1 MKQMCRRYLAFI
13 ALSALFAMLVSE
25 VSGQTLPVQSVPS
38 PEVASLGMYGTVPVS
53 LFTGVPDISI
63 PLYEVKAG
71 GYTLPVAVSYHT
83 ALVKPHSQPGCLGLG
98 WSLMAGGS
106 ITRTV
111 RGVYDEMKYRDKLD
125 GKQIVK
131 GQEPGFYAQCHRMKN
146 ITSGQ
151 FKEET
156 KRIHQNMPGDE
167 WHELCADE
175 FSFNFC
181 GYSGNFYRS
190 AEGGWNVVSAHAIR
204 VEFDENAGFV
214 SIGDV
219 GKRIN
224 LEGWE
229 RAVYNDRYFC
239 NFTLVTPDGCRYE
252 FGGLDA
258 MDFCIPYYTRTSSD
272 LVATGWHLTRIV
284 TPEGHTIEL
293 EYDGSNINYDLR
305 YVPSQVTVYNLPS
318 GASNPNTGRNGL
330 TGFLLFS
337 SHLSHIRTSD
347 EQIDFTYYENAGV
360 NDWFAESV
368 LGWENSGFNHVDIY
382 SVKSSLTKTNFHQ
395 LLSDKPDLVKK
406 ETYFMDFIKA
416 NQREFVLHSMAVKNL
431 NGGQSKT
438 VYFEHSFENRLR
450 LNKITERV
458 GFHDPEPIYTQDGH
472 GRLVMSG
479 YKIPDLML
487 PGTVPEYT
495 FEYNTT
501 RQMPRTRVFPKTDD
515 WGYYRGGEWSMADH
529 VTFESHAPSLID
541 GLAEMLTGITWPTGG
556 KTRFEYEQ
564 HDYAK
569 VVNATLTS
577 VSDERGKCG
586 GLRIAVVSRED
597 ADGKLLSSSHYRYV
611 SADDRNAPSSGILKR
626 KPTKEIRYTSG
637 EAILELKSEDGF
649 YPSVTN
655 LNSPDVGYSC
665 VIEETKDGKERLQG
679 KVIYRFAN
687 YDADVYGN
695 THYDEPA
702 CYSLLTGDSYI
713 NTYSSHS
720 EERGKLLSEEYYN
733 VAGELLRKLEY
744 KYEKV
749 NPESFVTAWQTEVC
763 FCRDTERFTY
773 ALVGTLTNT
782 YMYSYLKTSVKETG
796 YTERG
801 TFSTERTFAYDNT
814 RKLLKRETLG
824 KGDELL
830 TTTYTYPWN
839 YPEYGWMTEKN
850 IVSPIVEKVVSNG
863 ASSRGERTD
872 YTSSGSAY
880 YPYRCTMLVNGLHR
894 NVTFNVTSA
903 DIYGNPLALED
914 KGLKQVLIWGCEGQ
928 RLLMRI
934 ENATL
939 KEVQGVLGKDV
950 FSYSSQK
957 LSAIDYSALMN
968 IRHKLPFA
976 HCYIYKYN
984 KNLLLESSTSADG
997 TTLFYD
1003 YDYAG
1008 RLRGTSLLEK
1018 GTNPVPRQSIVN
1030 GYDYYYHIH

>member
-1 MKQMCRRYLAFI
+1 MCKRHLVLI
-13 ALSALFAMLVSE
+13 ALSVLFATLAPK
-25 VSGQTLPVQSVPS
+25 VSGQKLPVQSVPS

-71 GYTLPVAVSYHT
+71 SYTLPITASYHT
-83 ALVKPHSQPGCLGLG
+83 ASVKPHSQPGCLGLG

-111 RGVYDEMKYRDKLD
+111 RGVYDEMKYAS
-125 GKQIVK
+125 
-131 GQEPGFYAQCHRMKN
+131 GQEPGFYAQCHRMKD
-146 ITSGQ
+146 ITPGR

-156 KRIHQNMPGDE
+156 GHIRQDMPGDE
-167 WHELCADE
+167 WYELCADE

-190 AEGGWNVVSAHAIR
+190 AEGDWNVVSDHAIR
-204 VEFDENAGFV
+204 VEFDESTGFI

-219 GKRIN
+219 GTRIN
-224 LEGWE
+224 LNGWG
-229 RAVYNDRYFC
+229 RTVYNDRYFC
-239 NFTLVTPDGCRYE
+239 KFTLVTPDGCRYE

-258 MDFCIPYYTRTSSD
+258 MDFSIPYYTRTSSD
-272 LVATGWHLTRIV
+272 LVATSWHLTRIV
-284 TPEGHTIEL
+284 TPGGHTIEL
-293 EYDGSNINYDLR
+293 EYDGSNISYDLR
-305 YVPSQVTVYNLPS
+305 YVPSQVMVYNLPC

-347 EQIDFTYYENAGV
+347 EQIDLTYYENAGV
-360 NDWFAESV
+360 NDCFAESV

-382 SVKSSLTKTNFHQ
+382 SVKSSFTQINFHQ
-395 LLSDKPDLVKK
+395 LLNDKPNLDKMK
-406 ETYFMDFIKA
+406 NTYFMDFIKE
-416 NQREFVLHSMAVKNL
+416 NQREFVLHSIAVKNL

-450 LNKITERV
+450 LKKITERA
-458 GFHDPEPIYTQDGH
+458 GFYDPDPMYIKDGH
-472 GRLVMSG
+472 GQFVFCG

-487 PGTVPEYT
+487 PGTVPEYA

-501 RQMPRTRVFPKTDD
+501 RQMPHTRVFPKTDD
-515 WGYYRGGEWSMADH
+515 WGYYRGGELSMADN
-529 VTFESHAPSLID
+529 VTFESHAPSLLD
-541 GLAEMLTGITWPTGG
+541 GQAEMLTKITWPTGG

-597 ADGKLLSSSHYRYV
+597 ADGKLLSSQHYRYV
-611 SADDRNAPSSGILKR
+611 TADARNALSSGILKR

-637 EAILELKSEDGF
+637 EAILVLKSEDGF

-665 VIEETKDGKERLQG
+665 VIEETKDGEGRLQG
-679 KVIYRFAN
+679 KIIHRFSN

-702 CYSLLTGDSYI
+702 YYSMLIGDSYT

-720 EERGKLLSEEYYN
+720 AERGKLLSEEYYN
-733 VAGELLRKLEY
+733 VAGELLHKLEY

-749 NPESFVTAWQTEVC
+749 NPDSFVTAWQAEVC
-763 FCRDTERFTY
+763 FCRDEERLVY
-773 ALVGTLTNT
+773 AFVGTLTNT
-782 YMYSYLKTSVKETG
+782 YMYSYLKTSVKETE
-796 YTERG
+796 YTDRG

-814 RKLLKRETLG
+814 RKQLKRETLG

-830 TTTYTYPWN
+830 TTTYTYPWD
-839 YPEYGWMTEKN
+839 YSEYGWMTEKN
-850 IVSPIVEKVVSNG
+850 IVSPVVEKVVSNG
-863 ASSRGERTD
+863 TSSRGERTD
-872 YTSSGSAY
+872 YTSSDKVYNPSNNGY
-880 YPYRCTMLVNGLHR
+880 YPSRHTILVDGVPR
-894 NVTFNVTSA
+894 RTDYVVSA
-903 DIYGNPLALED
+903 ADAYGNPVELEVD
-914 KGLKQVLIWGCEGQ
+914 GLKQVLIWGCGGQ

-934 ENATL
+934 ENTTL
-939 KEVQGVLGKDV
+939 ELVEGILGHHPS
-950 FSYSSQK
+950 SYSSK
-957 LSAIDYSALMN
+957 AIDKIDYTDLQN
-968 IRHKLPFA
+968 LRYKLPLA

-984 KNLLLESSTSADG
+984 KNLFLESSTAADG
-997 TTLFYD
+997 TTLFYN
-1003 YDYAG
+1003 YDYVG
-1008 RLRGTSLLEK
+1008 RLRGTYLWEK
-1018 GTNPVPRQSIVN
+1018 SSDGNLQPCLTDS
-1030 GYDYYYHIH
+1030 YDYHYHIH